1 MIVGAIPRSLFSQFK
16 TNALV
21 DILDRKVDTVV
32 HQVDHLSVNLYQA
45 EADIK
50 KINATLTGFERII
63 GKLIA
68 TDTTF
73 EHYFAAIYST
83 LLLEEQ
89 SERFALAETAIDQLL
104 LGKLHKGLISSQ
116 GFKTALDDLNRRA
129 QDRGMLIRVKRP
141 RQLYQLHTSFI

>member
-1 MIVGAIPRSLFSQFK
+1 M
-16 TNALV
+16 
-21 DILDRKVDTVV
+21 
-32 HQVDHLSVNLYQA
+32 NLYQA

-50 KINATLTGFERII
+50 KINATLTGFERVI

-89 SERFALAETAIDQLL
+89 SERNALAETAIDRYEVY
-104 LGKLHKGLISSQ
+104 SS
-116 GFKTALDDLNRRA
+116 KYMVNLVHYCVNLTV
-129 QDRGMLIRVKRP
+129 QDIN
-141 RQLYQLHTSFI
+141 